1 MSRRLFPFLQWLPLL
16 RDRATLGAD
25 LLAGLTGAIVV
36 LPQGLA
42 FATLAGVPPQYGLY
56 AAMVPCLVAALWG
69 SSRVMVT
76 GPANAISL
84 TTIALIAPLA
94 APGSPQYLSM
104 VLTLSFLVGVVQ
116 LALGLA
122 RAGTLVDLVPY
133 SVIVGFTSGAAV
145 LIANS
150 QLGAFF
156 GVELPRG
163 ASVFGTLAALGDAV
177 GAFNPLAML
186 AGLSTMLAIR
196 LWEPLNRFV
205 PAMLVGVVAG
215 ALVAWGAQASIAHLP
230 RLGTVPPLPG
240 AVPALSMP
248 DLSLDTLRQLFSA
261 TLVMTLLALTEAL
274 AIARAMALR
283 HGHTLDASQEFI
295 GQGLANIAGGFTSSI
310 PASGSFNRS
319 ALNAASGARTPFAA
333 FSASI
338 LLVVLL
344 LFVAPLARHLPL
356 AVIAALLLMVAWGLV
371 DRHEIR
377 RIWREEPRERAPLL
391 VTAVTTVTL
400 SLEWAILLGLLTAL
414 LVRRWR
420 PAAAGR

>member
-1 MSRRLFPFLQWLPLL
+1 
-16 RDRATLGAD
+16 
-25 LLAGLTGAIVV
+25 
-36 LPQGLA
+36 
-42 FATLAGVPPQYGLY
+42 
-56 AAMVPCLVAALWG
+56 
-69 SSRVMVT
+69 
-76 GPANAISL
+76 
-84 TTIALIAPLA
+84 
-94 APGSPQYLSM
+94 
-104 VLTLSFLVGVVQ
+104 
-116 LALGLA
+116 
-122 RAGTLVDLVPY
+122 
-133 SVIVGFTSGAAV
+133 
-145 LIANS
+145 
-150 QLGAFF
+150 
-156 GVELPRG
+156 
-163 ASVFGTLAALGDAV
+163 VFGTLAALGDAV

-240 AVPALSMP
+240 ALPALSVP

-356 AVIAALLLMVAWGLV
+356 AVIAALLLMVAWGLI

-391 VTAVTTVTL
+391 VTAVATVTL

>member
-1 MSRRLFPFLQWLPLL
+1 MPRRLFPFLQWLPLL
-16 RDRATLGAD
+16 RDRATLRAD

-56 AAMVPCLVAALWG
+56 AAMLPCLIAALWG

-84 TTIALIAPLA
+84 TTMALIAPLA

-122 RAGTLVDLVPY
+122 RAGTLVDLVPH

-163 ASVFGTLAALGDAV
+163 ASVFGTLAALRDAV

-196 LWEPLNRFV
+196 VWEPLNRFV

-215 ALVAWGAQASIAHLP
+215 ALVAWAAQASLAHLP

-240 AVPALSMP
+240 AVPALSVP

-283 HGHTLDASQEFI
+283 HGHALDASQEFI

-319 ALNAASGARTPFAA
+319 AVNAASGARTPFAA

-356 AVIAALLLMVAWGLV
+356 AVIAALLLMVAWGLI
-371 DRHEIR
+371 DRREIR

-391 VTAVTTVTL
+391 VTAVATVTL

-414 LVRRWR
+414 LVSRWR

>member
-36 LPQGLA
+36 LPQALA

-145 LIANS
+145 LIASS

-356 AVIAALLLMVAWGLV
+356 AVIAALLLMVAWGLI

-420 PAAAGR
+420 PAAVGR